1 MQKNRLFPANLVAGI
16 ILAAGLSGTAPV
28 GAQESGALA
37 RDTFYY
43 QIGGHRAS
51 RAPTSYSRSVV
62 IGGSAS
68 ISSNLSCGSFDLDN
82 NLKRLFE
89 NISSGA
95 DRAVD
100 ALVYAAQGAVAS
112 LPFYVLRRADPNLAN
127 MLENAMARYE
137 DYIKLSVRSC
147 REAQRMIQ
155 EGKNPYADWIKVGTS
170 GAWKAGAE
178 AASADGSLTVTEQ
191 HEEILDGEGLCIRWI
206 DDEKRACEE
215 GPPIQVIR
223 EVTERGHVLT
233 TESTGTPNGDIG
245 RSDARLASVF
255 PEPSDASA
263 WLVQVLGDLTIDN
276 RPGGVPS
283 GTPGYGVGAS
293 LSETAEQYIL
303 DLTRVVDANALEEAG
318 SDELSIPG
326 VEINPTLIRALQRQ
340 PEAVRRR
347 MISKIGTEM
356 ALLKTMERINI
367 ARDLLLTGS
376 RDPHVINTP
385 AFASINEIYLPL
397 LKAEYELLKD
407 QYEAKDYMARS
418 TMARILEEYA
428 REQRRIP
435 GRSGTEVGTGR
446 IENGAFIE

>member
-1 MQKNRLFPANLVAGI
+1 MPKKRLLPILVIA
-16 ILAAGLSGTAPV
+16 LAVGLSWTTPGS
-28 GAQESGALA
+28 AQESSELA
-37 RDTFYY
+37 NDTFYY

-51 RAPTSYSRSVV
+51 RAPTSYSRTVV

-89 NISSGA
+89 NISRGA

-155 EGKNPYADWIKVGTS
+155 SGENPYADWVRVGTA
-170 GAWKAGAE
+170 GAWKDGAE
-178 AASADGSLTVTEQ
+178 AASTDSGVSVTET

-233 TESTGTPNGDIG
+233 TGSAGTTNGDIG
-245 RSDARLASVF
+245 SADARLVSVF
-255 PEPSDASA
+255 PEPEDASA
-263 WLVQVLGDLTIDN
+263 WMVQVLGDLTIDN
-276 RPGGVPS
+276 RPGGLPS

-293 LSETAEQYIL
+293 LSETAEEYIL
-303 DLTRVVDANALEEAG
+303 TLTRVVNDNALDEAR

-326 VEINPTLIRALQRQ
+326 LEINPTLIRALQRQ
-340 PEAVRRR
+340 PDALRKQ

-356 ALLKTMERINI
+356 ALLRTMERINI

-385 AFASINEIYLPL
+385 AFASINEVYLPL

-407 QYEAKDYMARS
+407 QYEAKDYVARS

-435 GRSGTEVGTGR
+435 ARSGTQAPAGR
-446 IENGAFIE
+446 IENGALIE